1 MRNLF
6 IFLWDNR
13 FFTLFLILETIS
25 VGLLSTSYS
34 YQRSLS
40 YSLTNDISGSLLK
53 TYSDLSD
60 YFYLKEENKQL
71 LEDNANLRNQV
82 AGSFLAT
89 DTSTVYLDTLYRFL
103 PARIIS
109 ITNKMQMNRI
119 IIDKG
124 KIHGIKKEMG
134 VIGKDGIVGI
144 VIGVSDHYSTLMSAL
159 SRNANFSAMIKQ
171 NGQLVNVSW
180 PGDNYLYGEIN
191 DIPSH
196 IQLLEGDTIVSSGN
210 SIIFPKGI
218 IIGYVVEHQKRE
230 DKDLS
235 KAKIRFSVDFNK
247 LHHVYIVKNL
257 MKHELDSLIM
267 QTYNE

>member
-1 MRNLF
+1 
-6 IFLWDNR
+6 
-13 FFTLFLILETIS
+13 LEIIS
-25 VGLLSTSYS
+25 LGLLSTSYS

-53 TYSDLSD
+53 AYSDLGD
-60 YFYLKEENKQL
+60 YFYLKEENEQL
-71 LEDNANLRNQV
+71 LEDNANLRNQL

-89 DTSTVYLDTLYRFL
+89 DTSIIYFDTLYSFL
-103 PARIIS
+103 PTRIIS
-109 ITNKMQMNRI
+109 STNNMQMNRI

-124 KIHGIKKEMG
+124 KLHGVKKEMG
-134 VIGKDGIVGI
+134 VVGKDGIVGI
-144 VIGVSDHYSTLMSAL
+144 VIGVSDHYSTVMSAL

-171 NGQLVNVSW
+171 SGQLVNVSW
-180 PGDNYLYGEIN
+180 PGNNYSYGEIN

-196 IQLLEGDTIVSSGN
+196 IQLLEGDTIISSGN

-218 IIGYVVEHQKRE
+218 LIGFVVEHKKRE

-247 LHHVYIVKNL
+247 LHHAYVVKNL
-257 MKHELDSLIM
+257 MKPELDSLIK
-267 QTYNE
+267 QTNNE